1 MRTIPFA
8 ACLLLLA
15 APVAGLAQTLV
26 GEWSNDPDSCDELRI
41 VYGEDGDHPTEINA
55 DGEWVVVNESTWER
69 EDDVVYV
76 TTEGRTEAWDIV
88 HLDDESARLVNQD
101 EGAEELGAG
110 EREIYRCPSR

>member
-1 MRTIPFA
+1 MKSITAI

-15 APVAGLAQTLV
+15 FPVAGLSQTLV
-26 GEWSNDPDSCDELRI
+26 GEWSNDPGSCDELRI
-41 VYGEDGDHPTEINA
+41 VYGDDGQHPTEINA

-69 EDDVVYV
+69 EGDVVYV

-88 HLDDESARLVNQD
+88 HLDDETARLVNQD

-110 EREIYRCPSR
+110 ESEIHRCPPR